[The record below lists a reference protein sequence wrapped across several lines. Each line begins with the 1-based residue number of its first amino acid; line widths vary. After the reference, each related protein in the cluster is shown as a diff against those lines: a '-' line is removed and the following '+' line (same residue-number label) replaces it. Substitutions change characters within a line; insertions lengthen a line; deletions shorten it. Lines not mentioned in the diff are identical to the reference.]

1 MVLARVLARGQLTI
15 PQEIR
20 QKANL
25 SPGDLVQVD
34 VDETGVIHL
43 RRLSNV
49 TFEEMFER
57 DLIETTVDWPTIVEA
72 AEREEA
78 ERVLRAMELEPP
90 SE

>member
-1 MVLARVLARGQLTI
+1 MVLAKVLARGQLTI

-57 DLIETTVDWPTIVEA
+57 DLIETTVDWPTIVEV
-72 AEREEA
+72 AERAEA
-78 ERVLRAMELEPP
+78 DRVLRAMGLEPP

>member
-1 MVLARVLARGQLTI
+1 VVLAKVLARGQLTI

-34 VDETGVIHL
+34 VDETGVIRL

-57 DLIETTVDWPTIVEA
+57 DLIETTVDWSTEVAA
-72 AEREEA
+72 AEKEEA
-78 ERVLRAMELEPP
+78 DRVLRAMGLEPP
-90 SE
+90 RE

>member
-1 MVLARVLARGQLTI
+1 VVLAKVLARGQLTI

-78 ERVLRAMELEPP
+78 DRVLRAMGLEPP

>member
-1 MVLARVLARGQLTI
+1 MVLAKVLARGQLTI

-57 DLIETTVDWPTIVEA
+57 DLIETTVDWPTTVEA

-78 ERVLRAMELEPP
+78 ERVLRAMGLEPA
-90 SE
+90 SG